1 MEDIT
6 NNEKE
11 NKANIKE
18 ENKNPENKNIINI
31 DDINPNQ
38 IKENNNSEIPN
49 QEKPVEIKEKENNSK
64 INDNNNNNTENLIY
78 DNIIK
83 DNDNLNKINID
94 NQRKSDPENYE
105 IEREC
110 SIENIH
116 KLIIKDEKYTEN
128 ITNLKINDLI
138 QIPIKPEDLKCN
150 KEYQDNNDDIKSR
163 RFATKDNNDKYL
175 IIKEE
180 QNNKNINNNEN
191 YNSDSDYESD
201 KEDEKKDYFPFRIIG
216 DAEKKSQKLGIYNNR
231 YLEIDSH
238 KGLFKRYKTS
248 KDYPKKPNDIV
259 DIRNFKLIR
268 KLKRVK
274 DYYDLEITYTVTKK
288 GEKIEKV
295 ENYRLRHFECRNK
308 WFDLLLLLWRYLIK
322 GTPVPK
328 FTNKFLLFV
337 DDRIGILQEIRENKN
352 KDKGNTVKLRNFKFL
367 GLLGVGGF
375 GTVFKVKHILT
386 DKIYAMKVMNKNYI
400 IQKKYLHYV
409 VSEFEIMKSLTGFPF
424 VLDLHYCFQSA
435 NYLYLIIDYCPNGD
449 FTKLKYIN
457 NIRLFLAEVI
467 LAFEHIHNHNVIYR
481 DLKPENIL
489 LDSSGHI
496 RICDFNLAKAN
507 VPKDKRADSFCGSPM
522 YLSPEMLTGKG
533 VDYRCDI
540 YGIGLLMYELVTGT
554 PAFNAKDIQSLY
566 ELIRANHIDFKA
578 YGISGDI
585 KDLLEKILVKN
596 PEERIS
602 IEEMKKHP
610 YFKNIDFNKVLKKA
624 YGPIITE
631 KKTSKINDD
640 ISDKKIS
647 EEELEKRELMKFRLQ
662 QQKLD
667 DNKDYSFL
675 EGKITVREMYR
686 DQKRIMKNYVREF
699 YFVKKE
705 DLEQTK
711 DYKLDLK
718 GNIDISKLIKEK

>member
-1 MEDIT
+1 M
-6 NNEKE
+6 
-11 NKANIKE
+11 
-18 ENKNPENKNIINI
+18 
-31 DDINPNQ
+31 
-38 IKENNNSEIPN
+38 
-49 QEKPVEIKEKENNSK
+49 
-64 INDNNNNNTENLIY
+64 
-78 DNIIK
+78 
-83 DNDNLNKINID
+83 
-94 NQRKSDPENYE
+94 
-105 IEREC
+105 
-110 SIENIH
+110 
-116 KLIIKDEKYTEN
+116 
-128 ITNLKINDLI
+128 
-138 QIPIKPEDLKCN
+138 
-150 KEYQDNNDDIKSR
+150 
-163 RFATKDNNDKYL
+163 
-175 IIKEE
+175 
-180 QNNKNINNNEN
+180 
-191 YNSDSDYESD
+191 
-201 KEDEKKDYFPFRIIG
+201 
-216 DAEKKSQKLGIYNNR
+216 
-231 YLEIDSH
+231 
-238 KGLFKRYKTS
+238 
-248 KDYPKKPNDIV
+248 
-259 DIRNFKLIR
+259 
-268 KLKRVK
+268 
-274 DYYDLEITYTVTKK
+274 
-288 GEKIEKV
+288 
-295 ENYRLRHFECRNK
+295 
-308 WFDLLLLLWRYLIK
+308 
-322 GTPVPK
+322 
-328 FTNKFLLFV
+328 FV

-352 KDKGNTVKLRNFKFL
+352 KDKGNTVTLRNFKFL

-435 NYLYLIIDYCPNGD
+435 NYLYLVIDYCPNGD

-467 LAFEHIHNHNVIYR
+467 LAFEHIHNHNIIYR

-507 VPKDKRADSFCGSPM
+507 IPKDKRADSFCGSPM

-540 YGIGLLMYELVTGT
+540 YGIGLLMYELVTGA
-554 PAFNAKDIQSLY
+554 PAFNARNIENLY
-566 ELIRANHIDFKA
+566 ELIRANHIDFMA
-578 YGISGDI
+578 YGISGEI

-602 IEEMKKHP
+602 LEEIKKHP

-631 KKTSKINDD
+631 KKISKIDD
-640 ISDKKIS
+640 DSNKKING
-647 EEELEKRELMKFRLQ
+647 EELEKKELMKFRLQ

-686 DQKRIMKNYVREF
+686 DQKRIMKNFVREF

-718 GNIDISKLIKEK
+718 GNIDTSNSIQ